1 MLQKVTFTS
10 NCHITWPDLICTSW
24 TRSVRLTNVEK
35 RRKKTWHTFF
45 SCLSAKCFLI
55 PVLGQVELIGFCP
68 VCLTVSLS
76 HEHYGYMLISFFLNE
91 WSTAGMFS
99 QHKEVDIDNRTQ
111 IGPRHH
117 SLGFTFLFSLTGWL
131 RAVSLFSFSG
141 KNQKILNMK
150 HQKCWHRVP
159 KQQSNNFVAGAFI
172 YTFPKPNNLVEKL
185 NMLSLHVLHLSS
197 LSTLL
202 CHA

>member
-1 MLQKVTFTS
+1 MWKKEENNLTHFLLMFKCKMFLNS
-10 NCHITWPDLICTSW
+10 SPGSSRINRFLS
-24 TRSVRLTNVEK
+24 SVSDNKPVSRTLWLYVNII
-35 RRKKTWHTFF
+35 FF
-45 SCLSAKCFLI
+45 
-55 PVLGQVELIGFCP
+55 
-68 VCLTVSLS
+68 
-76 HEHYGYMLISFFLNE
+76 NE

-172 YTFPKPNNLVEKL
+172 YTFPKPNIFVKN
-185 NMLSLHVLHLSS
+185 
-197 LSTLL
+197 
-202 CHA
+202 